1 VGESLAATIG
11 LVGQLLTL
19 VLVINALLSW
29 APIDPTHPVRRTL
42 SEICEP
48 IVRPFRNLLPPVG
61 MMDFSPLVA
70 MLAIQLIARVLQM
83 LVLQAFA

>member
-19 VLVINALLSW
+19 TLLINALLSW

-42 SEICEP
+42 NEICEP
-48 IVRPFRNLLPPVG
+48 IIRPFRNLLPPVG

-70 MLAIQLIARVLQM
+70 MLAIQLIARVLQV